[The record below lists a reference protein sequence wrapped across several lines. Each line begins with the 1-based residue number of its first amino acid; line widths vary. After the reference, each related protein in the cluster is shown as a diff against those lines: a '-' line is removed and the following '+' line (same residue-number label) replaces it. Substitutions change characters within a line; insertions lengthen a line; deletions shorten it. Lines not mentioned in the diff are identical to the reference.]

1 MTDPKFLEF
10 WGNYLIA
17 VAQGQKQLQSLS
29 RLMHQNFQ
37 GWEDLTALFKKS
49 YGLET
54 LAPDSPAFQE
64 AWKKATA
71 EFRQSFKET
80 FRAMGWVPEEQY
92 RELAAENK
100 MLQQKISQQDGIIRR
115 LQTLMNEKGLDQSRA
130 LEVFRDL
137 IDRQGQEFQK
147 LMNALS
153 QTNASDE

>member
-1 MTDPKFLEF
+1 
-10 WGNYLIA
+10 
-17 VAQGQKQLQSLS
+17 
-29 RLMHQNFQ
+29 
-37 GWEDLTALFKKS
+37 
-49 YGLET
+49 
-54 LAPDSPAFQE
+54 
-64 AWKKATA
+64 
-71 EFRQSFKET
+71 
-80 FRAMGWVPEEQY
+80 MGWVPEEQY

>member
-29 RLMHQNFQ
+29 RWMHQNFQ

-64 AWKKATA
+64 A
-71 EFRQSFKET
+71 
-80 FRAMGWVPEEQY
+80 
-92 RELAAENK
+92 
-100 MLQQKISQQDGIIRR
+100 
-115 LQTLMNEKGLDQSRA
+115 
-130 LEVFRDL
+130 
-137 IDRQGQEFQK
+137 
-147 LMNALS
+147 
-153 QTNASDE
+153 